1 MAVPVNI
8 DDLINHRTVESTRI
22 EYKAGFN
29 PEAVVHTICA
39 FANDI
44 DNMGGGYI
52 IIGVEEQ
59 NGEPVFPVCGVP
71 KNSAIPHGTA
81 LFCTTSYSRPFSC
94 ICSAHCCAYSL

>member
-29 PEAVVHTICA
+29 PEAIVHTICA

-71 KNSAIPHGTA
+71 KNSVDGILKKNAGILPVHRAAVRTGGTA
-81 LFCTTSYSRPFSC
+81 NG
-94 ICSAHCCAYSL
+94 I

>member
-52 IIGVEEQ
+52 VAWNRRKTETPGRLFGRRKEKVRGEQ
-59 NGEPVFPVCGVP
+59 KDVFA
-71 KNSAIPHGTA
+71 S
-81 LFCTTSYSRPFSC
+81 LSFS
-94 ICSAHCCAYSL
+94 L

>member
-29 PEAVVHTICA
+29 PEAIVHTICA

-71 KNSAIPHGTA
+71 KNRRDHEKDAGILPVHRAAVRTGGA
-81 LFCTTSYSRPFSC
+81 ANG
-94 ICSAHCCAYSL
+94 I